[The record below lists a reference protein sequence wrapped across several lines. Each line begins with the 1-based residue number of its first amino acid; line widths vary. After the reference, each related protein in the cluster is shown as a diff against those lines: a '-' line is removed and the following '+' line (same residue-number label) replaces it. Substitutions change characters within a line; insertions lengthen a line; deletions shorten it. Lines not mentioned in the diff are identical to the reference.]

1 MRVVVFFWICSNIG
15 LWGVFIWY
23 IFCGWVKNVI
33 VYWKFMLIFIRIWKS
48 FNFVFFNNFFCNGFC
63 NWFFFFCN
71 NKRLGSGYYC
81 VFLICWGW
89 SIFGVKS
96 MFVCWGLRNFCIYSM
111 FCCGGLSIFSV
122 YSRFSFGGM
131 SIFGVYDRFRCRCR
145 RKKDI
150 FVFFEYL
157 EVFFLIYVI
166 IFYGLKFVVCYIWL
180 VWGNIMWFLKLIVW
194 RYYVL
199 EFLDFFK
206 YFC

>member
-23 IFCGWVKNVI
+23 IFCGWVKDVI
-33 VYWKFMLIFIRIWKS
+33 VYRKFMLIFIRIWKS
-48 FNFVFFNNFFCNGFC
+48 FNFVFFNNFFCDGFC

-71 NKRLGSGYYC
+71 NKRLGSGYYI
-81 VFLICWGW
+81 VFL
-89 SIFGVKS
+89 S
-96 MFVCWGLRNFCIYSM
+96 
-111 FCCGGLSIFSV
+111 CGGLSIFFI
-122 YSRFSFGGM
+122 YCMFSFGGL
-131 SIFGVYDRFRCRCR
+131 SIFGVYGWFRCRCR

-150 FVFFEYL
+150 FIFFEYL